1 MVVSLKEPRSAWLG
15 TWKRAEGFDG
25 WDYFLTASAWKEA
38 CQGYS
43 PRDVA
48 KACVEAGI
56 LEADKEGKTSL
67 SVKVPGFGPQ
77 RSYVIRGATLARFQ
91 ERDPAA

>member
-1 MVVSLKEPRSAWLG
+1 M
-15 TWKRAEGFDG
+15 
-25 WDYFLTASAWKEA
+25 
-38 CQGYS
+38 
-43 PRDVA
+43 A

-56 LEADKEGKTSL
+56 LEADKEGKASL